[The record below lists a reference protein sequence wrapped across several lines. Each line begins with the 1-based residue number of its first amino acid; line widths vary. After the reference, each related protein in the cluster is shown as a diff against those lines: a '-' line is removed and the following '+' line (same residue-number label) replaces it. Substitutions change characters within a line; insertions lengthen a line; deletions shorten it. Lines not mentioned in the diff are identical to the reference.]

1 MKMRH
6 VIWHWERL
14 IRFPVEG
21 GCEMSPEKMAEVGVN
36 DSIKHVDFMF
46 GDETMCIRGLDQD
59 GNETL
64 IFENGRFVL

>member
-1 MKMRH
+1 
-6 VIWHWERL
+6 
-14 IRFPVEG
+14 
-21 GCEMSPEKMAEVGVN
+21 MSPEKMAEVGVN

-46 GDETMCIRGLDQD
+46 GDETMCICGLDQD